1 VLSES
6 DLRDPHDK
14 GHFVVAQLASLGT
27 GKGTQTVATLYRGG
41 DGDADTCRESCG
53 SQNTNGEVR
62 MSDEIDRALSD
73 PSHPIYRII
82 ILALLILAG
91 GTIASDTDIIGLS
104 GI

>member
-1 VLSES
+1 
-6 DLRDPHDK
+6 
-14 GHFVVAQLASLGT
+14 
-27 GKGTQTVATLYRGG
+27 
-41 DGDADTCRESCG
+41 
-53 SQNTNGEVR
+53 

-91 GTIASDTDIIGLS
+91 GTIATDTDIIGLS